1 MRALGLII
9 FAVFVTFLSLASRA
23 ANALDSLRLENPDG
37 GAVRGLIIG
46 IDTYEHVRKLKGA
59 VADARDIESS
69 LQSMGVSDITTL
81 IDARANRESVIQTIG
96 DLVLRTRANDLI
108 VISIAGHGAQ
118 EPETLKGS
126 EPDGLENVF
135 LLSGFEPTARGSQ
148 QRILGSE
155 FNHFI
160 RQLELRGAKVL
171 FVADTCHGGG
181 LAREIDPRAE
191 EMSFRQVP
199 TYTLT
204 ADTLK
209 PVTDQNEPITDLDL
223 DQTTFLAAVDRN
235 TKAPEIRIPGI
246 DGFRGALSYAIAR
259 AFKGSA
265 DDNHDGKVTLKE
277 LFANVRQVV
286 YQLSDQRQNIVTKTS
301 PGRPLDVDVVYQ
313 LTREATSNPEAT
325 SLPNSDLQKPIVS
338 QSKASEPFS
347 STTSKRS
354 EAPIRLAALD
364 SGTGYFSNLKPRE
377 AMIEIVRP
385 IDNPDLIWDPNS
397 HDVIAWGDVVAYHV
411 DQNDIPSVIDR
422 TAAVREL
429 KTISTK
435 APQLLRI
442 STGDEQHHNDDVVA
456 VELSD
461 VARRSIILFNIS
473 GDGTVQML
481 YPLGPDANQTDAS
494 SFQISLRVRR
504 PFGADQIV
512 AVTSTE
518 RLPELEQALSD
529 LNRRRAPGQVIR
541 NVLRYM
547 PANTRIGSI
556 GIFTAP

>member
-46 IDTYEHVRKLKGA
+46 IDAYEHVRKLKGA

-69 LQSMGVSDITTL
+69 LQSMGISDITTL

-442 STGDEQHHNDDVVA
+442 STGDEQHHNDDVVM

-461 VARRSIILFNIS
+461 VARRSIILVNIS

-481 YPLGPDANQTDAS
+481 YPLGPNANQTDAS

-529 LNRRRAPGQVIR
+529 LNRRRAPSQVIR

>member
-1 MRALGLII
+1 
-9 FAVFVTFLSLASRA
+9 
-23 ANALDSLRLENPDG
+23 
-37 GAVRGLIIG
+37 
-46 IDTYEHVRKLKGA
+46 
-59 VADARDIESS
+59 
-69 LQSMGVSDITTL
+69 
-81 IDARANRESVIQTIG
+81 
-96 DLVLRTRANDLI
+96 
-108 VISIAGHGAQ
+108 
-118 EPETLKGS
+118 
-126 EPDGLENVF
+126 
-135 LLSGFEPTARGSQ
+135 
-148 QRILGSE
+148 
-155 FNHFI
+155 
-160 RQLELRGAKVL
+160 VL

-442 STGDEQHHNDDVVA
+442 STGDEQHHNDDVVM

-461 VARRSIILFNIS
+461 VARRSIILVNIS

-481 YPLGPDANQTDAS
+481 YPLGPNANQTDAS

-518 RLPELEQALSD
+518 RLPELEQALSE
-529 LNRRRAPGQVIR
+529 LNRRRAPSQVIR

>member
-1 MRALGLII
+1 
-9 FAVFVTFLSLASRA
+9 
-23 ANALDSLRLENPDG
+23 
-37 GAVRGLIIG
+37 
-46 IDTYEHVRKLKGA
+46 
-59 VADARDIESS
+59 
-69 LQSMGVSDITTL
+69 
-81 IDARANRESVIQTIG
+81 
-96 DLVLRTRANDLI
+96 
-108 VISIAGHGAQ
+108 
-118 EPETLKGS
+118 
-126 EPDGLENVF
+126 
-135 LLSGFEPTARGSQ
+135 
-148 QRILGSE
+148 
-155 FNHFI
+155 
-160 RQLELRGAKVL
+160 
-171 FVADTCHGGG
+171 
-181 LAREIDPRAE
+181 
-191 EMSFRQVP
+191 
-199 TYTLT
+199 
-204 ADTLK
+204 
-209 PVTDQNEPITDLDL
+209 
-223 DQTTFLAAVDRN
+223 
-235 TKAPEIRIPGI
+235 
-246 DGFRGALSYAIAR
+246 
-259 AFKGSA
+259 
-265 DDNHDGKVTLKE
+265 
-277 LFANVRQVV
+277 
-286 YQLSDQRQNIVTKTS
+286 
-301 PGRPLDVDVVYQ
+301 
-313 LTREATSNPEAT
+313 
-325 SLPNSDLQKPIVS
+325 
-338 QSKASEPFS
+338 
-347 STTSKRS
+347 
-354 EAPIRLAALD
+354 
-364 SGTGYFSNLKPRE
+364 
-377 AMIEIVRP
+377 MIEIVRP

-442 STGDEQHHNDDVVA
+442 STGDEQHHNDDVVV

-529 LNRRRAPGQVIR
+529 LNRRRAPSQVIR